1 MIARTLAAL
10 AATLLVSSQAG
21 AQEAGKAPA
30 DAPATSPAP
39 EAPATA
45 PVPVQ
50 APVVEAAPAPATAPK
65 PAASPGKP
73 TLYGYVNVQVSRTDA
88 PSPTRDSSTFEL
100 RRVRIGARGD
110 LTPNVGYAVLYD
122 GAESALK
129 DAYGSIQRLD
139 VLPGVELRFGQWKTP
154 FGYENPLSDTQ
165 LLWLY
170 NSYVVQALAR
180 GSSVNGRN
188 AADLYATPD
197 ARDIGAGFQGRWGQG
212 GPVGAELAVSVVNGS
227 GPNRKDDLDTKN
239 VWGRAGL
246 TSRTPFGTV
255 KVGGSFGHGRQVTY
269 LGANARFDGVGTP
282 TDDTYLWFKTY
293 GGDVQLDTPF
303 LFAVAELIQ
312 SERDVTTYAA
322 GVGTKS
328 DFNARGWY
336 AGAYGK
342 TPWKLGPIFR
352 AEKYDRNRSVGANT
366 NERYTLGAYLDVV
379 PVNARLIFN
388 YELDRSDRA
397 VRTGD
402 RAILFGQVVF

>member
-10 AATLLVSSQAG
+10 AATLLLSSQAG
-21 AQEAGKAPA
+21 AQEAGKASA
-30 DAPATSPAP
+30 DAPVTTATP

-45 PVPVQ
+45 PPPAADGAS
-50 APVVEAAPAPATAPK
+50 APVPAPAPK
-65 PAASPGKP
+65 PAGPGKP
-73 TLYGYVNVQVSRTDA
+73 TLYGYVDVQYSRTDA
-88 PSPTRDSSTFEL
+88 PSPVQDSSTFEL
-100 RRVRIGARGD
+100 RRVRIGARGE
-110 LTPNVGYAVLYD
+110 LTPTVGYAVLYD

-129 DAYGSIQRLD
+129 DAYGTIQRLGF
-139 VLPGVELRFGQWKTP
+139 LPGVELRFGQWKTP

-165 LLWLY
+165 MLWV
-170 NSYVVQALAR
+170 NSSYVVQALAR

-188 AADLYATPD
+188 AADLYANPD
-197 ARDIGAGFQGRWGQG
+197 ARDIGAGFLGRWGQG
-212 GPVGAELAVSVVNGS
+212 GPLGAELAVSVVNGS
-227 GPNRKDDLDTKN
+227 GPNRKDDLDSKN

-246 TSRTPFGTV
+246 TSKTPLGTI
-255 KVGGSFGHGRQVTY
+255 KVGGSFGHGRQVTF

-282 TDDTYLWFKTY
+282 NDDTYLWFKTY

-303 LFAVAELIQ
+303 LFAVAELIK

-322 GVGTKS
+322 GVGTRS
-328 DFNARGWY
+328 DFDARGWY

-352 AEKYDRNRSVGANT
+352 AERFDRNRSVGANT
-366 NERYTLGAYLDVV
+366 NERYTLGAYVDVV
-379 PVNARLIFN
+379 PVNGRLIFN
-388 YELDRSDRA
+388 YELDESDRA